1 MSMCLYMHNV
11 MLADRLCINEN
22 DDCVR
27 LGDMQ
32 KLHVSACQRFAFSYC
47 GSKLLRA
54 QLWEMET
61 YLAGIL
67 TMAIATKKP
76 YSLRPEDDA
85 RDHAHSLFKNQHV
98 MLMTRD
104 AVYDRDP
111 KYSGVFVRIENTD
124 VIVNGTYGN
133 AVYTAL
139 MITENNCQQIQIQL
153 TAEKMCEIASSTIE
167 YISGRRSPTINHVC
181 QSNLLPFVAP
191 AEEA

>member
-1 MSMCLYMHNV
+1 MSMCLYMRNV

-76 YSLRPEDDA
+76 YSLHPEDDA

-111 KYSGVFVRIENTD
+111 KYSGVFVRVENTD
-124 VIVNGTYGN
+124 VIVNGTFGN

-139 MITENNCQQIQIQL
+139 MITEYIHPETPL
-153 TAEKMCEIASSTIE
+153 TVEKMCEVASDAIE
-167 YISGRRSPTINHVC
+167 YISGRRAPTINHVC
-181 QSNLLPFVAP
+181 QSSLLPFVAP

>member
-11 MLADRLCINEN
+11 MLADRLCINTE

-67 TMAIATKKP
+67 TMSVATKKP
-76 YSLRPEDDA
+76 YSLHPEDDA

-111 KYSGVFVRIENTD
+111 KYSGVFVRVENTD

-139 MITENNCQQIQIQL
+139 MITEYNHQQMPL